1 MKSNVRFALWGAL
14 AMALPLFF
22 GLGCATSGPATQ
34 GSATQTSAPA
44 AQAQAAPANVSGV
57 EVQRPRP
64 VIVDWMNS
72 NVAGIP
78 DTPDWLAP
86 LVQGNSQ
93 GLRSVYDIPQG
104 DVVKYSVATN
114 TNRENARVQAG
125 LLFAAKTANEL
136 KQLVVTS
143 AAQTLDQGQVDIV
156 EEITTATKVNTSG
169 LGVVCDFW
177 QFVENTDPTN
187 NMKTRTYVYY
197 IVYRCPQN
205 TWNQLVAKYLLDVVG
220 QLPDRRSQENMAGA
234 LQEVTQKSVTEER
247 RTQAQFQ
254 QDLDLRAQAAKDA
267 QTREMAT
274 INQRTV
280 QSQNA
285 ADLAKV
291 QAQEDSK
298 ARWAAY
304 RSGDATTA
312 AVASTTAGDA
322 PWLDALKVAAGV
334 LF

>member
-1 MKSNVRFALWGAL
+1 LWGAVF
-14 AMALPLFF
+14 AVLPLFF
-22 GLGCATSGPATQ
+22 ALGCRSTPA
-34 GSATQTSAPA
+34 AQTPTAQAPA
-44 AQAQAAPANVSGV
+44 AQVAPANASGV
-57 EVQRPRP
+57 AVQRPKP
-64 VIVDWMNS
+64 VIIDWMNS
-72 NVAGIP
+72 NLGIP
-78 DTPDWLAP
+78 EKPDWLAP
-86 LVQGNSQ
+86 MVLGNYQ
-93 GLRSVYDIPQG
+93 GLISTYNIPSG

-114 TNRENARVQAG
+114 SNRDNARVQAG
-125 LLFAAKTANEL
+125 LLFAAKIANEL
-136 KQLVVTS
+136 KQYVVTA
-143 AAQTLDQGQVDIV
+143 AAQTLDQGQADVV

-177 QFVENTDPTN
+177 QLVENTDPTN
-187 NMKTRTYVYY
+187 NMKTRNYVYY

-220 QLPDRRSQENMAGA
+220 KLPDRRSQENMAGA
-234 LQEVTQKSVTEER
+234 LQEITQKSVTEEQ

-254 QDLDLRAQAAKDA
+254 QDLDLRAQAAQDA
-267 QTREMAT
+267 QARDMAR
-274 INQRTV
+274 INQQTL

-285 ADLAKV
+285 AELAKV

-334 LF
+334 IF